1 MVVPDKHLPGWLQS
15 AMLAPNPVRV
25 TFPESGY
32 VVLDPLRER
41 YDSDIEDW
49 ASVPALNGEA
59 VQMAPLTQ
67 AMAEPCGLPL
77 SRLKWAVTLGCLHG
91 QPLDNYQFKYNLIR
105 LASWPC
111 LTHLPEPVIPQVA
124 RICALLARKPTIAS
138 LIPLTLGLS
147 EEQVFPVIEALRLNN
162 HLQIAEFGNSAPAPL
177 ESTSQHGSLRSDEEG
192 RQTENSLIGK
202 IWQRL
207 GMGA

>member
-1 MVVPDKHLPGWLQS
+1 MVVQNKHLPGWLQS

-32 VVLDPLRER
+32 VVLDPLRDR

-49 ASVPALNGEA
+49 AAVHALHGEA

-67 AMAEPCGLPL
+67 AMAEPCGWPL
-77 SRLKWAVTLGCLHG
+77 SRLKWAVTLGSLYG
-91 QPLDNYQFKYNLIR
+91 QPLGNYEFKYGLIR

-124 RICALLARKPTIAS
+124 RICALLARKPTTAS

-147 EEQVFPVIEALRLNN
+147 EEQAFPVIEALRLNN

-177 ESTSQHGSLRSDEEG
+177 ESTSQYASLSSEEEG
-192 RQTENSLIGK
+192 YHPDHSLIGK

-207 GMGA
+207 GLRA